1 MFDGYLTLGDVDVKG
16 KRVLV
21 RVDYNVPLD
30 EFGNIVDDVRI
41 RETIPT
47 INYLLDKNAKV
58 ILASHLGRPKGE
70 RNPKYSLKPVAERLK
85 RLLETE
91 VKFAPDC
98 VGEEVEKMVNSM
110 KEGEIILLENL
121 RFHKEEEEND
131 PNFAK
136 ALASLGDIYVIDAFG
151 TCHRKHASMYG
162 IKDFINPVV
171 MGFLLERELKYFEQ
185 ALVNPERPVVAFIGG
200 AKVSSKLGII
210 KHLLNK
216 VDKIFIGGAMAFT
229 FIRAMGYHTGS
240 SLVEED
246 MFEEALYVLEE
257 AKKRDV
263 KFYLPVDFVCGK
275 EISEKTPVIEVP
287 WQEIT
292 DGWIGLD
299 IGKAS
304 IQLIKE
310 IIKDAQTIVWNG
322 PMGVFEID
330 QFKTGTFSLAH
341 EIANSPALSIAGGGD
356 TDYAIHRAGVVDGI
370 SYISTGGGAFL
381 KLLEGKTL
389 PCLNAITNK
398 TSLKSN

>member
-1 MFDGYLTLGDVDVKG
+1 MFDGYLTLGDIDVKG

-85 RLLETE
+85 RLLQTE

-110 KEGEIILLENL
+110 KEKEIILLENL

-246 MFEEALYVLEE
+246 MFDEALYVLEE

-287 WQEIT
+287 WQEIN

-356 TDYAIHRAGVVDGI
+356 TDYAIHRAGVVDKI

-389 PCLNAITNK
+389 PCLNAITKK
-398 TSLKSN
+398 TLR

>member
-47 INYLLDKNAKV
+47 INCLLDKNAKV

-229 FIRAMGYHTGS
+229 FIKAMGYHTGS

-246 MFEEALYVLEE
+246 MLEEALYVLEE

-292 DGWIGLD
+292 DDWIGLD

-356 TDYAIHRAGVVDGI
+356 TDYAIHKAGVVDGI

-398 TSLKSN
+398 TS

>member
-70 RNPKYSLKPVAERLK
+70 RNLKYSLKPVAERLK

-229 FIRAMGYHTGS
+229 FIKAMGYHTGS

-356 TDYAIHRAGVVDGI
+356 TDYAIHKAGVVDGI

-389 PCLNAITNK
+389 PCLNAITK
-398 TSLKSN
+398 KSS

>member
-1 MFDGYLTLGDVDVKG
+1 MFNGYLTLGEVDVSNK
-16 KRVLV
+16 KVFV

-30 EFGNIVDDVRI
+30 EFGHIVDDVRI

-47 INYLLDKNAKV
+47 INYLLDKGCKV
-58 ILASHLGRPKGE
+58 ILASHLGRPKGK
-70 RNPKYSLKPVAERLK
+70 RDPKYSLKPVAERLS
-85 RLLETE
+85 RLLEME
-91 VKFAPDC
+91 VKFASDC
-98 VGEEVEKMVNSM
+98 VGKEVESMVNSL
-110 KEGEIILLENL
+110 ENGEVLLLENL
-121 RFHKEEEEND
+121 RFHKEEEENN
-131 PNFAK
+131 PEFAK
-136 ALASLGDIYVIDAFG
+136 ALASLADIYVIDAFG

-162 IKDFINPVV
+162 IKDFVQPVV
-171 MGFLLERELKYFEQ
+171 MGFLLERELKYFEK
-185 ALVNPERPVVAFIGG
+185 ALVNPQRPVIAFIGG

-229 FIRAMGYHTGS
+229 FIKALGYDVGS

-246 MFEEALYVLEE
+246 MFEEALSVLEE
-257 AKKRDV
+257 AKKKNV

-275 EISEKTPVIEVP
+275 SISEDTPVIEVP

-292 DGWIGLD
+292 DGWMGLD
-299 IGKAS
+299 IGMAS

-310 IIKDAQTIVWNG
+310 ILRDAQTIVWNG

-330 QFKTGTFSLAH
+330 KFKTGTFSLAH

-356 TDYAIHRAGVVDGI
+356 TDYAIHKAGVVDNI

-389 PCLNAITNK
+389 PCLEAITK
-398 TSLKSN
+398 KDS

>member
-110 KEGEIILLENL
+110 KEREIILLENL

-398 TSLKSN
+398 IS